1 MLERTTDESMQVKAG
16 SAGRS
21 CNDGQAQAFAQL
33 LQKNCGPNFSTRKRG
48 LGARDGMWRW
58 VMTIG

>member
-16 SAGRS
+16 SAGIS
-21 CNDGQAQAFAQL
+21 GIGAPALAFAQL